1 MCIYLQVNSKEEA
14 ISENLH
20 ALCCA
25 HDVPICIVRGLAD
38 VLDLNLELFSS
49 DSLTK
54 TYGEQEIEVRIQVSS
69 SIHVLDT
76 SAVFVYVTM

>member
-25 HDVPICIVRGLAD
+25 HDVPICIVRGLTD

-69 SIHVLDT
+69 SILCIGH
-76 SAVFVYVTM
+76 